1 MATRIAVFADGT
13 GNTVDRH
20 DSNVLRLCRMLDLA
34 DDSEQVAIYDPGVG
48 TSATV
53 ERLRAILG
61 ERVRLMERAARRPRP
76 VRWARLLFELGFGL
90 GTAEN
95 IRQLYEGVIR
105 EYQPGADIYLF
116 GFSRG
121 AFTIR
126 ALAGLI
132 YRCGVPRRPDASVID
147 AAMSLYRQHYEACR
161 NDEQLRVLKAAVERF
176 KQNEAHVCDIR
187 FLGIWDTVKAVGYFW
202 PKNLPH
208 IRHNPIVRTVRHA
221 MSLAERRTFYVPTTW
236 GGLDGDTRPA
246 IYIPAHLTAAR
257 EGAAKRYEIEWQ
269 DLQEVWFAGDHSDV
283 GGGRPERPLAD
294 VALHWMVNEAHDC
307 GLRVRRDEYA
317 DLVRRVRTTPLS
329 PTDVHDELWRMP
341 FALGWWIT
349 ELAPRRDIVNEPPP
363 PRRPPRVLRP
373 AGRRMVANSARDGIV
388 RVHRSA
394 TDCYEAGQ
402 PAPWNEGE
410 VRFVE
415 TIERVRST

>member
-1 MATRIAVFADGT
+1 
-13 GNTVDRH
+13 
-20 DSNVLRLCRMLDLA
+20 
-34 DDSEQVAIYDPGVG
+34 
-48 TSATV
+48 
-53 ERLRAILG
+53 
-61 ERVRLMERAARRPRP
+61 
-76 VRWARLLFELGFGL
+76 
-90 GTAEN
+90 
-95 IRQLYEGVIR
+95 
-105 EYQPGADIYLF
+105 
-116 GFSRG
+116 
-121 AFTIR
+121 
-126 ALAGLI
+126 
-132 YRCGVPRRPDASVID
+132 
-147 AAMSLYRQHYEACR
+147 
-161 NDEQLRVLKAAVERF
+161 
-176 KQNEAHVCDIR
+176 
-187 FLGIWDTVKAVGYFW
+187 
-202 PKNLPH
+202 
-208 IRHNPIVRTVRHA
+208 
-221 MSLAERRTFYVPTTW
+221 
-236 GGLDGDTRPA
+236 
-246 IYIPAHLTAAR
+246 
-257 EGAAKRYEIEWQ
+257 
-269 DLQEVWFAGDHSDV
+269 
-283 GGGRPERPLAD
+283 
-294 VALHWMVNEAHDC
+294 MVNEAHDC